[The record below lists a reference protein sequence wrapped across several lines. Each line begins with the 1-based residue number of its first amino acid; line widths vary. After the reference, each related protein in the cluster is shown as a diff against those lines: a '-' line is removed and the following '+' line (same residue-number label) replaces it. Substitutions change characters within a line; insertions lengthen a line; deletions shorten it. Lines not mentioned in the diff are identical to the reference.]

1 MIYLL
6 FRNQYFKWL
15 YLLNN
20 IFPSYQILYYFFNNC
35 KMHRKKKDRERMQ
48 VIQVLILPLTL
59 VNRK

>member
-6 FRNQYFKWL
+6 FRNQYFKWF

-35 KMHRKKKDRERMQ
+35 KMHRKKKDRESASNTSPS
-48 VIQVLILPLTL
+48 ITL
-59 VNRK
+59 DFS